1 MDRRKFI
8 RGGIVTFGAIAL
20 SGCHIHGHGAAPAP
34 APVRARRPGPPP
46 HAPAHGYRH
55 HHHSGV
61 DLVFDH
67 GLGVYTVVGMPYYY
81 YRGYFY
87 RHHRGAWE
95 RSREPR
101 RGWRH
106 ANRKG
111 VPRKLRHKYE
121 RRNNGRGHG
130 RGRDKDLDDRRDRR
144 Y

>member
-1 MDRRKFI
+1 MDRRQFVQ
-8 RGGIVTFGAIAL
+8 GGLMTCGLIAL
-20 SGCHIHGHGAAPAP
+20 SGCHVHDHGVRP

-55 HHHSGV
+55 HHRSGV
-61 DLVFDH
+61 DMVFDH

-87 RHHRGAWE
+87 RRHRGAWE

-101 RGWRH
+101 RGWRR
-106 ANRKG
+106 ANRDG

-121 RRNNGRGHG
+121 RRKHG
-130 RGRDKDLDDRRDRR
+130 RGRGRDRDWDDRRERR
-144 Y
+144 N